1 MVHWRFHV
9 VVCLP
14 CSTATGGF
22 QMDFDRDTTSTIVI
36 DDNNFDNNFLT
47 A

>member
-1 MVHWRFHV
+1 MVHWSFHV

-22 QMDFDRDTTSTIVI
+22 QVGFDRDTSAIVI
-36 DDNNFDNNFLT
+36 DDNIFDSVQW
-47 A
+47 AA